1 MPCLPLLLGLAFP
14 RVVLVL
20 MLLFT
25 TMLSRTFHG
34 LLIPILGFIFLP
46 ITTVVYTLL
55 VSNGMPATSGFY
67 LIALII
73 CAVADLGLIGGGASR
88 R

>member
-14 RVVLVL
+14 RLVLVC

-25 TMLSRTFHG
+25 NMLSRTFHG
-34 LLIPILGFIFLP
+34 LLFPLLGFIFLP

-55 VSNGMPATSGFY
+55 VTSGYPTGGLY
-67 LIALII
+67 LVALII

-88 R
+88 RR